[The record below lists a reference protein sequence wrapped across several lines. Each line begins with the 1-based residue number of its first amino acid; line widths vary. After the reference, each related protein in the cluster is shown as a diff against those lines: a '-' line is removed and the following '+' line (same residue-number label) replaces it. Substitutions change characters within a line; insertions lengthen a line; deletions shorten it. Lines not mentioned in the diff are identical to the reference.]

1 MIQWKISTRLT
12 IAFAAMV
19 LLLVVLGSVALARS
33 ASQRAALNDI
43 VEMRIPITK
52 SMGVLADGAN
62 VQAIQFRN
70 LAIFTAENI
79 TKPSLERVTA
89 ARSAIAEQMKTLTTL
104 VQSEKGKEIL
114 ARVQANRAAFLKV
127 GDEYLALIQ
136 QGQRDEALKLLEE
149 KVRPTQLEYQKTI
162 KEQVEYQAQVTI
174 DAGQRAEAAAS
185 AMC

>member
-12 IAFAAMV
+12 IAFTAMV
-19 LLLVVLGSVALARS
+19 LLLVVLGSVALVRS

-43 VEMRIPITK
+43 VEARIPITK
-52 SMGVLADGAN
+52 SMGVQADGVN

-70 LAIFTAENI
+70 LAIFTSENI

>member
-12 IAFAAMV
+12 IAFTAMV
-19 LLLVVLGSVALARS
+19 LLLVVLGSVALVRS

-43 VEMRIPITK
+43 VEARIPITK
-52 SMGVLADGAN
+52 SMGVQADGVN

-70 LAIFTAENI
+70 LAIFTSENI
-79 TKPSLERVTA
+79 TKPSLERVAA
-89 ARSAIAEQMKTLTTL
+89 ARSSIAEQMTVLTRL
-104 VQSEKGKEIL
+104 VQSDKGKEIL
-114 ARVQANRAAFLKV
+114 ARVQENRAAFLKV

-149 KVRPTQLEYQKTI
+149 KVRPTQQEYQKVI
-162 KEQVEYQAQVTI
+162 KEQVDYQAQVTI